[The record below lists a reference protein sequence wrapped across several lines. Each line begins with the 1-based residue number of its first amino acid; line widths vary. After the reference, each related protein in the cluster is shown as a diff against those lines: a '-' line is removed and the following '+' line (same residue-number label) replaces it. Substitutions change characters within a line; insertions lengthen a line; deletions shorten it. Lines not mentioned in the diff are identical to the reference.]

1 MIRYC
6 NLYLPSRLFVF
17 IALDGLLIT
26 LVTMLALNA
35 WHSHPFESSFFGSA
49 GVVVAAV
56 VVWLWC
62 FYVFDLYD
70 LDATRS
76 MRDVLLQG
84 LRALGTGTLLLAP
97 VWWLLPSKVNSYR
110 GLEVDLISFLAI
122 LCLYRLGAEWV
133 HRRVLPG
140 ERILLVGNGP
150 SIKLLSQALREK
162 ICLPLRLTGVVSEE
176 NHETG
181 GGLAFAICGHLS
193 DFRSLTES
201 FKPDRVAIDLVPG
214 GETLPAK
221 DLVEVRGMG
230 VRVDDGS
237 ALYEAIT
244 GRVPVEAIPPV
255 RLAFGKSFRLS
266 TFSAITYRITG
277 VFLSSIALILVSP
290 TMLLLAILIKLDSK
304 GPIFYKQ
311 ERVGAHGK
319 TFFAIKFRSM
329 RTDAETLSGP
339 VWATDDDWRVTR
351 VGKILRK
358 FRLDELPQFWNVI
371 RGEMGLVGPRP
382 ERPHFVKMLCE
393 HIPYYDLRHSIPPGI
408 TGWAQVC
415 ASYGSN
421 VEESQV
427 KLEYDLFY
435 LKNRSPLLDA
445 LILFKTV
452 KIVLFGRGAR

>member
-1 MIRYC
+1 M
-6 NLYLPSRLFVF
+6 
-17 IALDGLLIT
+17 
-26 LVTMLALNA
+26 
-35 WHSHPFESSFFGSA
+35 
-49 GVVVAAV
+49 
-56 VVWLWC
+56 
-62 FYVFDLYD
+62 
-70 LDATRS
+70 
-76 MRDVLLQG
+76 
-84 LRALGTGTLLLAP
+84 
-97 VWWLLPSKVNSYR
+97 
-110 GLEVDLISFLAI
+110 
-122 LCLYRLGAEWV
+122 
-133 HRRVLPG
+133 
-140 ERILLVGNGP
+140 
-150 SIKLLSQALREK
+150 
-162 ICLPLRLTGVVSEE
+162 
-176 NHETG
+176 
-181 GGLAFAICGHLS
+181 
-193 DFRSLTES
+193 
-201 FKPDRVAIDLVPG
+201 PG